1 MTPLLRTLFA
11 RYRSMSWG
19 QHGYALIVVLSI
31 FAFGWGGANHWQARN
46 YEQMYQRVA
55 KSGARATRSIGFLAN
70 EDDAYF
76 LALLGDFSCVAITG
90 VVGSGPDCTINA
102 SLLRDLR
109 DYPEVSRLRL
119 TNAPLKHED
128 FQSIYE
134 LENLR
139 WLNLAYDPLT
149 DADLAGI
156 DKLQNLD
163 SLELQF
169 TALTDV
175 SIPLL
180 AKLPNLSSI
189 DISGTDITPAGA
201 ERLRWEYRL
210 AQGTQATTT
219 VIYRPAPTPRFRE
232 AVLRL
237 LPTGCYGIDNRNPDG
252 GMRLMLR
259 PDIWEGHEQELPWI
273 AELADVET
281 VTSQGFPL
289 SVELLDSI
297 AKFPKLR
304 QLNIAEISVTNL
316 DLSKLAGCRNLR
328 TIRLTGMKLDSNFV
342 NSVARLDSLDTLI
355 LLKCQLSKEA
365 CVSVGNIRAVRSLRL
380 QHLDVERGAFAQLLT
395 DLENSPRLRLLELA
409 NVPINNES
417 IPSLGRLK
425 QLASLSLGS
434 PEISDA
440 AVPGLSAF
448 THLQQLDIGNTLVSM
463 PGQANIRDGA
473 SQLEAALLAA
483 KVRVVYPMSKLA
495 VSSMNLEQLDARKA
509 QDSAAATPAANSP
522 TSSASK
528 SLELPSR

>member
-19 QHGYALIVVLSI
+19 QHGYALIVMLTICV
-31 FAFGWGGANHWQARN
+31 FGWGGANHWKARN
-46 YEQMYQRVA
+46 YEQMNQRVL

-109 DYPEVSRLRL
+109 DYPEVNRLRL

-139 WLNLAYDPLT
+139 WLNLAYAPLT

-169 TALTDV
+169 TSLTDD

-210 AQGTQATTT
+210 AQGISATTT
-219 VIYRPAPTPRFRE
+219 VVYRPAPTPRFRE

-237 LPTGCYGIDNRNPDG
+237 LPTGCYGVDNRNPNG

-259 PDIWEGHEQELPWI
+259 PDIWEGHEQNLPWI

-289 SVELLDSI
+289 SVELLKSI
-297 AKFPKLR
+297 AKYPQLR
-304 QLNIAEISVTNL
+304 QLNIADISVADL
-316 DLSKLAGCRNLR
+316 DLSELAGCRNLR
-328 TIRLTGMKLDSNFV
+328 TIRLTGMKLESKFL
-342 NSVARLDSLDTLI
+342 NSVGSLDTLDTLI
-355 LLKCQLSKEA
+355 LLKCQLSNEA
-365 CVSVGNIRAVRSLRL
+365 CESVGNIRTVRSLYLR
-380 QHLDVERGAFAQLLT
+380 QLDVERDAFAQLLAN
-395 DLENSPRLRLLELA
+395 LEKSPRLRLLELA

-440 AVPGLSAF
+440 AVPELSTF
-448 THLQQLDIGNTLVSM
+448 THLQQLDISNTLVSM

-483 KVRVVYPMSKLA
+483 KVRVVYPLSKSA
-495 VSSMNLEQLDARKA
+495 VSSMNLEQLEAMMV
-509 QDSAAATPAANSP
+509 QDSAAATPAANGP
-522 TSSASK
+522 TRNASK
-528 SLELPSR
+528 SLEPPSR